1 MFRPSRAPRFLAM
14 KPLPLILGFLPL
26 VAFSLLA
33 RLLPTHDFGIAAL
46 IAAVV
51 AVIAIAA
58 HRPVWPPM
66 ILTGSS
72 LALLVILA
80 IIGFTASTGTDRWLA
95 TWAAPAFA
103 GIMGLIILA
112 LIPVMPFTEQFARQ
126 STPQQYWSSPTFK
139 QLNRV
144 LSSAWGAAM
153 LLIGIFRVV
162 AAAIKD
168 HPGGHTALELVFS
181 AVLPVLILMYMLRF
195 SKSYPERVSQAGNQ
209 PKDQP
214 VA

>member
-1 MFRPSRAPRFLAM
+1 M

-26 VAFSLLA
+26 IALSLLA
-33 RLLPTHDFGIAAL
+33 RLLPSHDFGIAAL

-51 AVIAIAA
+51 AVIAIAV

-72 LALLVILA
+72 LTLLVVLTIV
-80 IIGFTASTGTDRWLA
+80 GFAGGAGTDRWLA
-95 TWAAPAFA
+95 TWIAPAFA

-139 QLNRV
+139 RINRV
-144 LSSAWGAAM
+144 ISAAWGAAM
-153 LLIGIFRVV
+153 VVIGVLRLV
-162 AAAIKD
+162 AAVIKD
-168 HPGGHTALELVFS
+168 RPGSHNFLELVFS
-181 AVLPVLILMYMLRF
+181 AILPVLILIYMLKF
-195 SKSYPERVSQAGNQ
+195 TKSYTERTDQA
-209 PKDQP
+209 DRQP
-214 VA
+214 VAS